1 MRIKNKIRFFILIAL
16 FCFPNLLIQIEWNIG
31 IANVN
36 MKMDGNISFNPIVLQ
51 KKGLDCNSN
60 KIQDELEDK
69 IIKNLEDEITV
80 ITTFSEP
87 ITPDLERKISQIGGE
102 IKSKWSI
109 IYGAAITIQAN
120 AIYSLA
126 SLSELNFIRENE
138 LCKTHLSTTTRQI
151 NVRPYVWEAL
161 ELEGNPE
168 HTIAILDSGADE
180 SHPDLAGKIA
190 HWEDFIGEKW
200 NEDDD
205 LYSEPIDILGHGTH
219 CASIA
224 CGSGNAGG
232 NKDYVTVSRIFY
244 FPNAVPEDYGIPYY
258 FETENYGNVTME
270 IIWNDVSGNDPD
282 DTLFVT
288 LDINGD
294 DAANM
299 TEDLHVY
306 GDYKDGPL
314 KLNCSTL
321 PPGKHRYLIGQKED
335 SEIGPSIVQ
344 LNVTRPASVIDD
356 GKNKYRGVAPNCNI
370 VAVKVIDDSGIGDVD
385 TIISGIDWVAEYCED
400 LNIVACSLSLGFEGE
415 ISEID
420 AALNNLV
427 YNGVVCTVSAGNSF
441 LDDFTIG
448 SPAIANRAITVGAIN
463 DVDEITY
470 YSSNGMNFGPHTK
483 PDVVAPGGSILRE
496 SDSYTVI
503 AADSNDYDYIDAS
516 EIEDLT
522 GVEKYLNPEK
532 NFDDYIAK
540 QGTSMSCPHV
550 AGIAALIIQ
559 AMGNKWSYSLENAMK
574 VKNLICGTATEVLKG
589 EQVEDYYNLPT
600 EDRGEKDKTE
610 GWGKVHANAAIDA
623 FLTNC
628 IIGSENTL
636 ELSDEPLNDQCW
648 ARKITMEK
656 KSALKFDLV
665 VPSTADYDLYLY
677 DLGTN
682 FGETSEGFTTKS
694 IMNGKSEDESF
705 TFNSRKSKTMYVVIK
720 CVEGYGQATLT
731 VSTVSYTANLPI
743 LFVLII
749 SVLGLASLNFSTR
762 KKVD

>member
-1 MRIKNKIRFFILIAL
+1 MKIKNRISLFILIIL
-16 FCFPNLLIQIEWNIG
+16 FCFPILLTKIEWNAGTTIL
-31 IANVN
+31 NSSSEE
-36 MKMDGNISFNPIVLQ
+36 NISFNPIVFQ
-51 KKGLDCNSN
+51 NKVLDINSN
-60 KIQDELEDK
+60 KIQDKLEK
-69 IIKNLEDEITV
+69 EISKNLEEEITV
-80 ITTFSEP
+80 IVTFTEP
-87 ITPDLERKISQIGGE
+87 ITKDLERKISQMGGE

-109 IYGAAITIQAN
+109 IYGATITLQAD

-126 SLSELNFIRENE
+126 TLNELNFIRENE

-151 NVRPYVWEAL
+151 NIRPYVWETL
-161 ELEGNPE
+161 GLEGNPE
-168 HTIAILDSGADE
+168 HSIAILDSGVDE
-180 SHPDLAGKIA
+180 SHPDLQGKIA

-200 NEDDD
+200 NEEDD

-224 CGSGNAGG
+224 CGSGDAGG
-232 NKDYVTVSRIFY
+232 NNDYITVSRIFY
-244 FPNAVPEDYGIPYY
+244 FPNDVPEEYGIPYY
-258 FETENYGNVTME
+258 FETEDYGNVTME
-270 IIWNDVSGNDPD
+270 IIWDDVSGNDPD

-299 TEDLHVY
+299 TEDLHIF

-335 SEIGPSIVQ
+335 SEIGPSVIQ
-344 LNVTRPASVIDD
+344 LNITRPASSIDD
-356 GKNKYRGVAPNCNI
+356 GKNKYCGVAPNCNI
-370 VAVKVIDDSGIGDVD
+370 VAVKVIDDSGIGDID

-400 LNIVACSLSLGFEGE
+400 LNIVACSMSIGFEGE

-420 AALNNLV
+420 TALNNLV
-427 YNGVVCTVSAGNSF
+427 SKGVVCTVSAGNSF

-470 YSSNGMNFGPHTK
+470 YSSNGINFGPHTK

-503 AADSNDYDYIDAS
+503 AADSNYYDYLDAS

-522 GVEKYLNPEK
+522 GIEKYLNTEK
-532 NFDDYIAK
+532 NYDDYTAK

-559 AMGNKWSYSLENAMK
+559 AMGNEWTYSLENAMK

-610 GWGKVHANAAIDA
+610 GWGKVHASAAIDA
-623 FLTNC
+623 FLLEC
-628 IIGSENTL
+628 SIGSETNID
-636 ELSDEPLNDQCW
+636 LSDRAASEQCW
-648 ARKITMEK
+648 ARKIIMEK
-656 KSALKFDLV
+656 KSALQFELT
-665 VPSTADYDLYLY
+665 VPSTADFDLYLY
-677 DLGTN
+677 NLETN
-682 FGETSEGFTTKS
+682 FGDTSEGFTVKS
-694 IMNGKSEDESF
+694 IMNGKGVDESF
-705 TFNSRKSKTMYVVIK
+705 TFNTRTAKTMYVVVK
-720 CVEGYGQATLT
+720 CVEGHGIATL
-731 VSTVSYTANLPI
+731 SLSSISYTFGLPS

-749 SVLGLASLNFSTR
+749 SILGLASLNFLTR
-762 KKVD
+762 RLK